1 MRFVLVAIAC
11 LGLAA
16 CAVGPDYLPPD
27 PPMPANFVASSS
39 AAKVLSGRGGR
50 AVDPTHWWRALH
62 DRELDSLVER
72 AVAGS
77 PTLEVALN
85 RLQEARAQEAV
96 VVGMALPALEGT
108 EGGALGTG
116 SDLARGRAAPAL
128 VSAENGVGF
137 TQVTNIVGF
146 DAGWEIDFFG
156 KLRRAIEA
164 AHL

>member
-1 MRFVLVAIAC
+1 MRFLLVAIAC
-11 LGLAA
+11 LGLAT

-27 PPMPANFVASSS
+27 PPMPANFVAASS
-39 AAKVLSGRGGR
+39 AAKAFSGRGGR

-62 DRELDSLVER
+62 DRELDSLVDR
-72 AVAGS
+72 ALAAS
-77 PTLEVALN
+77 PALEVALS
-85 RLQEARAQEAV
+85 RLQQARAQELVA
-96 VVGMALPALEGT
+96 VGMALPAAEES